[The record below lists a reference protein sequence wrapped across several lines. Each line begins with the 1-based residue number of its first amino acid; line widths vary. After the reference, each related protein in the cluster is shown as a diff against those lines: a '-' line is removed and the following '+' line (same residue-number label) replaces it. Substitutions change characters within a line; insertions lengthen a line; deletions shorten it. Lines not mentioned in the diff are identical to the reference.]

1 LGYKKAISYFTRFT
15 YSSIFAGQNLTAA
28 NLALYWGI
36 KPVWQIILYFVT
48 PGIMVVINMVGV
60 GTFGWIEAIGGILK
74 LALVIGTTIVL
85 YVIAAESEF
94 KASEICTLRAG

>member
-1 LGYKKAISYFTRFT
+1 
-15 YSSIFAGQNLTAA
+15 
-28 NLALYWGI
+28 
-36 KPVWQIILYFVT
+36 
-48 PGIMVVINMVGV
+48 MVAINMVGV

-94 KASEICTLRAG
+94 KASEIYTLRAS

>member
-1 LGYKKAISYFTRFT
+1 
-15 YSSIFAGQNLTAA
+15 
-28 NLALYWGI
+28 
-36 KPVWQIILYFVT
+36 
-48 PGIMVVINMVGV
+48 MVAINMVGV

-94 KASEICTLRAG
+94 KASEICTLRAS